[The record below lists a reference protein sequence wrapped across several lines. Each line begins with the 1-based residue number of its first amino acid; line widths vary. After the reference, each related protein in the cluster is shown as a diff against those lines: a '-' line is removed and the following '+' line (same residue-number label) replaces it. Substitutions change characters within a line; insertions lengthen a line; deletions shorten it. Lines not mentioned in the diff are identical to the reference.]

1 MRRIDG
7 YWAATDDVN
16 AERVA
21 SLVSLEAV
29 ADRYGDDRY
38 GRDDEW
44 AEGLPDLGENG

>member
-7 YWAATDDVN
+7 YWAATDEVT

-21 SLVSLEAV
+21 SLASLEAI
-29 ADRYGDDRY
+29 ADRY

-44 AEGLPDLGENG
+44 AEELPDLGENG